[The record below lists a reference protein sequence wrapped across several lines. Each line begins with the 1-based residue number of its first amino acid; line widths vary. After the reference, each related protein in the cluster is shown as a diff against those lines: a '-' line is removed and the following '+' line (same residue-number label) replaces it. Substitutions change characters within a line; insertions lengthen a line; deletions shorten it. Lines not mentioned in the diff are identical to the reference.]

1 MRNFSNVL
9 VFGTNNLVQLINQSS
24 ISNKFEQELVGS
36 SNLSI
41 IKRSVKGAA
50 ARTIS
55 AFYFIIFK
63 FRLKM

>member
-24 ISNKFEQELVGS
+24 ISYKFEQELVGS

-50 ARTIS
+50 A
-55 AFYFIIFK
+55 
-63 FRLKM
+63 

>member
-1 MRNFSNVL
+1 MQNFSNVL

-24 ISNKFEQELVGS
+24 ISNEFEQELVGS

-50 ARTIS
+50 A
-55 AFYFIIFK
+55 
-63 FRLKM
+63 